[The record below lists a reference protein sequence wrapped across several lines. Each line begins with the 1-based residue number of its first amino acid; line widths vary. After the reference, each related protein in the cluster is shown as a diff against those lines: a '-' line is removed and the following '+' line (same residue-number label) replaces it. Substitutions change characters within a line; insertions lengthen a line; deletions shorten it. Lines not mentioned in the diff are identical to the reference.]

1 MNSQRDRLS
10 AEEGKDMNKPFA
22 TVEDIQRLYRPLSA
36 AEQERA
42 DALLPLVSDE
52 IRVLGRNYGKD
63 IDARIKVDS
72 AYESVVKIVT
82 CDVTFRILRQNTEGD
97 AMSQESQSALGY
109 SWSGTFAVAGGG
121 IANSIL
127 NNDLKKLGLLKQKMG
142 SEFIWQ
148 GYQESV

>member
-1 MNSQRDRLS
+1 
-10 AEEGKDMNKPFA
+10 MNKPFA

-36 AEQERA
+36 AEQDRA

-63 IDARIKVDS
+63 IDARIKIDS

-97 AMSQESQSALGY
+97 AMSQESQSGLGY